1 MISLELTGL
10 DEAIEALRQ
19 VPTTIGM
26 QTAFESAAQRAS
38 AIVREK
44 TPPGFTGKL
53 GLAASYK
60 ATEDGFVVGYSSG
73 VEKAGNPRLDSVR
86 NPRTVGRSV
95 FTRIRRWVS
104 VDELENTLDDAI
116 DSHSDE
122 ILSVIERS
130 IADGLS

>member
-26 QTAFESAAQRAS
+26 QAAFESAAQRAS

-53 GLAASYK
+53 NLAASYEV
-60 ATEDGFVVGYSSG
+60 TEDGFMVGYSRAS
-73 VEKAGNPRLDSVR
+73 KRP
-86 NPRTVGRSV
+86 
-95 FTRIRRWVS
+95 
-104 VDELENTLDDAI
+104 
-116 DSHSDE
+116 E
-122 ILSVIERS
+122 IP
-130 IADGLS
+130 A